1 MKEFLKRVKE
11 DKVEWVKFQF
21 SDFHGF
27 VKSFEKPV
35 SKLEE
40 ALKDGLWF
48 DGSSVE
54 GVSRI
59 CESDMFLIPD
69 TSTYAKIPW
78 KKNVARLYCDIHTP
92 DGKPFEGDPRYILK
106 KAIKKAKKLGYEYY
120 TGPELE
126 FFLLKK
132 DENGNLIPHDKGGYF
147 DLTLDQADEIR
158 REIQQAIEDFGLSV
172 DMGHHEVAPG
182 QHEINFDYDRALKT
196 ADNVLTMKYV
206 VKEIA
211 KKYDLIA
218 TFMPKPIFGENG
230 SGMHIHQSLFK
241 DGKNAFFDK
250 KDEYNLSDIA
260 YNFIAGQLEHAKGLA
275 AIVAPTVNS
284 YKRLV
289 PGYEAPVY
297 ICWGQV
303 NRSALIRIPRYKKGK
318 EKATRVELRCP
329 DPSANP
335 YLAFAAMLSA
345 GLDGMKNELTPPN
358 PIEDDVYHFD
368 EKERKKNGICH
379 LPYSL
384 MDAIKELKKD
394 EVIKKA
400 LGPDLFDKYVC
411 AKIKEWDEFRVQVT
425 EWEKEKYL
433 ENY

>member
-1 MKEFLKRVKE
+1 MKKFLKQVKK
-11 DKVEWVKFQF
+11 DKVEWIKFQF

-35 SKLEE
+35 SKLEV
-40 ALKDGLWF
+40 ALNEGLWF

-69 TSTYAKIPW
+69 ISTYARLPW
-78 KKNVARLYCDIHTP
+78 NKSVARLYCDVHTP
-92 DGKPFEGDPRYILK
+92 NGQPFEGDPRYILK
-106 KAIKKAKKLGYEYY
+106 KATEEAKALGFKYY

-126 FFLLKK
+126 FFLLKP
-132 DENGNLIPHDKGGYF
+132 DEKGNFIPHDKGGYF
-147 DLTLDQADEIR
+147 DLTLDKADDVR
-158 REIQQAIEDFGLSV
+158 REMQKALEDFGLTV

-182 QHEINFDYDRALKT
+182 QHEINFDYGEALET
-196 ADNVLTMKYV
+196 ADNVLTLKYT

-211 KKYDLIA
+211 KKHGLLA
-218 TFMPKPIFGENG
+218 TFMPKPIFGING
-230 SGMHIHQSLFK
+230 SGMHVHQSLFK

-250 KDEYNLSDIA
+250 DDPYNLSKIA
-260 YNFIAGQLEHAKGLA
+260 YGFIAGQLKHAKGLS

-297 ICWGQV
+297 ICWAQQ
-303 NRSALIRIPRYKKGK
+303 NRSSLIRIPKYKKGK
-318 EKATRVELRCP
+318 ENATRAELRCP

-335 YLAFAAMLSA
+335 YLAFAVMLKA
-345 GLDGMKNELTPPN
+345 GLCGIRNNAEPPE
-358 PIEDDVYHFD
+358 PIEEDVYHFTEEELK
-368 EKERKKNGICH
+368 EKSIGR

-384 MDAIKELKKD
+384 IDALKDLSDD
-394 EVIKKA
+394 EVVKKT
-400 LGPDLFDKYVC
+400 LGPHLLEKYIA
-411 AKIKEWDEFRVQVT
+411 AKTKEWDEFRIRVT
-425 EWEKEKYL
+425 EWEKETYL